1 MELGRLA
8 NRSRKEKRVIKRWRL
23 DRFTNEEVK
32 VRYQEALKAKVH
44 SFSESI
50 KNKVQKGIKGHKL
63 VSRVLHEWESIVNKE
78 AREEVGEKMI
88 VAEQLDGWIVSLRIR
103 LV

>member
-1 MELGRLA
+1 MADSGNVHVDNTDIGCSDHFLVWMELGRVA

-32 VRYQEALKAKVH
+32 VIRAEVH

-50 KNKVQKGIKGHKL
+50 KVWCKRALKDM
-63 VSRVLHEWESIVNKE
+63 S
-78 AREEVGEKMI
+78 
-88 VAEQLDGWIVSLRIR
+88 
-103 LV
+103 